1 MTPARIMV
9 VEDERI
15 TAEDLRDILT
25 DLGYSVTAVVSS
37 GPEAIEQ
44 AARTTPDLVL
54 MDIRIRGDMDGIE
67 TARRLRQRFQIPV
80 IYLTAHADPQT
91 LARARDAEPLGYI
104 VKPFQE
110 LELEASI
117 EMALHK
123 ARADQVS
130 RQRHEI
136 LTSTLEALGEAV
148 ITVDAGGIITVFN
161 PAAERWTGVG
171 RDDAIGGSVDR
182 VVRFSGDATPTEN
195 PVIAAI
201 RLGMLVELPAGTGI
215 VGPDGSERPVGGH
228 ASPIRDHHGAITGAV
243 LFFGSLQREERAA
256 ETQDAPRTDGDGA
269 GFEMVAHSAAMRK
282 VTQFARRV
290 ASSEVS
296 TILVLGESGTG
307 TDVLA
312 KFMHYHSSRRDGP
325 FIALNCAA
333 IPETLLE
340 SELFGYE
347 KGAFTDAR
355 AQKRGIL
362 ELASTGTVLL
372 DEIGELPLVLQA
384 KLLRVLEEQNFRRL
398 GGTKDI
404 QVDLRV
410 IAATNRDL
418 REQVKEGKF
427 RLDLYYRLNVVQVE
441 MPPLREHGD
450 DIVPMASHFIATFN
464 RRFKRD
470 VKGLAPEAVDA
481 LMAYPWPGNVREL
494 RNTIERA
501 MVLEESSWIHVESL
515 GFTEERSASAA
526 TLAPDGEIPEEL
538 RLEGVSLESAERT
551 MVVRALEKVQWN
563 QTQAARLLGITRD
576 TMRYKMKKFG
586 LRPPRSSAMSGE

>member
-25 DLGYSVTAVVSS
+25 ELGYSVTAVVSS

-44 AARTTPDLVL
+44 AARTSPDLVL
-54 MDIRIRGDMDGIE
+54 MDIRIQGDMDGVE

-80 IYLTAHADPQT
+80 IYLTAHADQDT
-91 LARARDAEPLGYI
+91 LSRAREAEPLGYI

-123 ARADQVS
+123 ARVDRAS
-130 RQRHEI
+130 RQKQEI
-136 LTSTLEALGEAV
+136 LTGTLEAIGEAV
-148 ITVDAGGIITVFN
+148 ITVDAGGVIAVFN
-161 PAAERWTGVG
+161 PSAERWTGVPREEAVG
-171 RDDAIGGSVDR
+171 TPIDR
-182 VVRFSGDATPTEN
+182 VVRLGGEGAPAEN
-195 PVIAAI
+195 PAMAAL
-201 RLGMLVELPAGTGI
+201 RLGMLVELKEGVTV
-215 VGPDGSERPVGGH
+215 VGADGSERAIGGH
-228 ASPIRDHHGAITGAV
+228 ASPIRDHHGGITGSV
-243 LFFGSLQREERAA
+243 LFFGSVPRDDRGPEA
-256 ETQDAPRTDGDGA
+256 EAPQSADG
-269 GFEMVAHSAAMRK
+269 GFDMVAESARLRQ

-290 ASSEVS
+290 ALSEVS

-307 TDVLA
+307 KDVLA

-384 KLLRVLEEQNFRRL
+384 KLLRVLEEQTFRRL

-418 REQVKEGKF
+418 REQVREGKF

-441 MPPLREHGD
+441 MPPLREHRD

-470 VKGLAPEAVDA
+470 VKGLAPEAAEA
-481 LMAYPWPGNVREL
+481 LLAYPWPGNVREL

-501 MVLEESSWIHVESL
+501 MVLEESPWIHAESL
-515 GFTEERSASAA
+515 GFTEAHPAPA
-526 TLAPDGEIPEEL
+526 LAPGGCPAPEEL
-538 RLEGVSLESAERT
+538 RLEGVSLEAAERT
-551 MVVRALEKVQWN
+551 MVVRALEKAQWN

-586 LRPPRSSAMSGE
+586 LRAPRSPSIGGE